1 MRNPFAI
8 VALCTIALCG
18 PLGLR
23 AQQPPVPSS
32 AQEIQQLRQS
42 LLDQIKRL
50 DSLEATGGTV
60 DPGEVAAIKALLS
73 QTNQRISALEAQ
85 RAFSS
90 PNAPG
95 GEAVA
100 QVSPVPQPPA
110 EPAQAAA
117 SARLQTVNPPS
128 EKPSANPWAK
138 PYMPTFYGILKPRFG
153 VSATGY
159 SEVGQSTSRLG
170 LDMRYPFAEGFSV
183 LARLEV
189 GINMTKQNTVM
200 VYPSHGPP
208 QGQGQDPVYTRLGYG
223 GVSTPWGSLSVGKLY
238 SAYYD
243 IAGWTDQFYT
253 YGADA
258 SGAFGVADGGVAGT
272 GRASTAVQYRL
283 DKGWFHLGFQSQHR
297 NSESNDAKWYD
308 TVGGSLRFDV
318 GPYWTLGAA
327 YQEVR
332 DGRPEPEGIQSKLGD
347 KAFIAGFRFK
357 RGPWYLAADYSD
369 ARQNQK
375 DDQGV
380 WFDAQGYE
388 LALIYAINERWGL
401 QWGYNYLKPL
411 APYTGLY
418 KTSYGLFTVAY
429 TPHRNITFS
438 GEFRFDSSTNADGS
452 RRFPKNVLAIGL
464 DFGW

>member
-1 MRNPFAI
+1 MRYPFAVI
-8 VALCTIALCG
+8 ALCTVAAWESLSSSG
-18 PLGLR
+18 
-23 AQQPPVPSS
+23 QQPAAPTS

-42 LLDQIKRL
+42 LLDQLQRL
-50 DSLEATGGTV
+50 DALEAGGGAV
-60 DPGEVAAIKALLS
+60 DPAEIAAIKSLLG

-85 RAFSS
+85 RASS
-90 PNAPG
+90 APKAPG

-100 QVSPVPQPPA
+100 QGSPVPPPPA
-110 EPAQAAA
+110 EPVQAAA
-117 SARLQTVNPPS
+117 TALVQTQNPPS
-128 EKPSANPWAK
+128 EKLSANPWAK

-153 VSATGY
+153 VSATGN

-170 LDMRYPFAEGFSV
+170 LNLDYPFAQGFSV
-183 LARLEV
+183 FARLEV
-189 GINMTKQNTVM
+189 GINLTKQNTVM

-208 QGQGQDPVYTRLGYG
+208 QGQGQDPIYTRLGYG
-223 GVSTPWGSLSVGKLY
+223 GVSTPWGSFSVGKVY
-238 SAYYD
+238 STYYD

-308 TVGGSLRFDV
+308 TVGGSLRFDA
-318 GPYWTLGAA
+318 GPNWTLGAA

-332 DGRPEPEGIQSKLGD
+332 DGKPAPEGIESKLGD

-357 RGPWYLAADYSD
+357 RGPWYVAADYSD
-369 ARQNQK
+369 TRQNQK

-380 WFDAQGYE
+380 WFDAHGFE
-388 LALIYAINERWGL
+388 LAVIYAISERWGL
-401 QWGYNYLKPL
+401 QWGYNYLKPR

-418 KTSYGLFTVAY
+418 QTNYGLFTVAF
-429 TPHRNITFS
+429 TPHKNITFS
-438 GEFRFDSSTNADGS
+438 GEFRLDDSKNADGS
-452 RRFPKNVLAIGL
+452 RRFPKNVLALGL